1 MRLLCSERRSCLSA
15 APVAR
20 RRSVGASSAP
30 VSEPGRRLTRDQGR
44 DHVAA
49 LELAVAYLVSG
60 AFESGDDPAAAG
72 VDREP
77 AVSDPVR
84 EKIRGEPL
92 WPVGARNPGEKART
106 CENRSPFA
114 NPSER
119 A

>member
-1 MRLLCSERRSCLSA
+1 MRLLCSERRSYLSRA
-15 APVAR
+15 SVAP

-30 VSEPGRRLTRDQGR
+30 VSEPGRRLTRDAGR

-77 AVSDPVR
+77 PVLGPVR
-84 EKIRGEPL
+84 DEDTRRASLAGRSQESRREGEHVREEVAVRYP
-92 WPVGARNPGEKART
+92 
-106 CENRSPFA
+106 
-114 NPSER
+114 
-119 A
+119 